1 MTAIRNTLMALVL
14 ALTATSCAQLGLPT
28 ATTFQERLTAG
39 YALNAEVRKSATT
52 LLNAKKLTADD
63 GQNILDQT
71 NNARQGLDVA
81 RAIGKGDPKAG
92 DAKLTAVRTVLLAL
106 QSYLASKGK

>member
-1 MTAIRNTLMALVL
+1 MLVIRNTLLV
-14 ALTATSCAQLGLPT
+14 AFFAMSAGCAQLGLPT
-28 ATTFQERLTAG
+28 ATTFQERLTVG
-39 YALNAEVRKSATT
+39 YALNAEVRNTATT

-71 NNARQGLDVA
+71 NTARAGLDVA
-81 RAIGKGDPKAG
+81 RTIGKSDPKAG

-106 QSYLASKGK
+106 QAYLATKKGN

>member
-1 MTAIRNTLMALVL
+1 MFAIRSTFL
-14 ALTATSCAQLGLPT
+14 ALTLALTSCAQLGLPT
-28 ATTFQERLTAG
+28 VTNFEERLTAG
-39 YALNAEVRKSATT
+39 YALNAEVRQSAAT
-52 LLNAKKLTADD
+52 LLNAGKLTSAD

-81 RAIGKGDPKAG
+81 RAIAKGDPKAG

-106 QSYLASKGK
+106 QSYLATKGN

>member
-1 MTAIRNTLMALVL
+1 MLAIRSTFIALTL
-14 ALTATSCAQLGLPT
+14 ALSACAQLGLPT

-39 YALNAEVRKSATT
+39 YALNAEVRQSAAN
-52 LLNAKKLTADD
+52 LLNAGKLTSAD

-71 NNARQGLDVA
+71 NTARQGLDVA